1 MPEPT
6 IWTGS
11 LSVPDLG
18 QRLITYCLDIPPP
31 QATASCFDEV
41 KGSGCIVSQVLEK
54 TPKSLIPLG
63 LTGWVRRRGGGFL
76 TGSHVYRQ
84 IGWKVYQETSALEI
98 SVKKKKK
105 KKQTRSGS
113 SIIFNEKNENMQT
126 WTRRMEECGAA
137 VNNTGNLRTNDKTK
151 EMDEK

>member
-105 KKQTRSGS
+105 KKANPVRQLNNIQREKRKYADLDKENGGVRSSGQQHRQS
-113 SIIFNEKNENMQT
+113 E
-126 WTRRMEECGAA
+126 
-137 VNNTGNLRTNDKTK
+137 
-151 EMDEK
+151 DE